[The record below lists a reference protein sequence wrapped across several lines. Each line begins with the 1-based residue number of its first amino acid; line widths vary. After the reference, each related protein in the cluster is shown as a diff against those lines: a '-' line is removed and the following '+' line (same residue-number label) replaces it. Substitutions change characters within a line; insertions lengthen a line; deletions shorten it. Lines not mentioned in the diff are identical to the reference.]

1 MPMLPSRLY
10 ISDHTAF
17 IRDLLQK
24 KPQLVREQAVGRA
37 IWWDKTAAEL
47 AEERKM
53 DLGRVPQKP
62 YVYGTE

>member
-10 ISDHTAF
+10 VSEHTSF

-24 KPQLVREQAVGRA
+24 KPQLVREQAQGRA
-37 IWWDKTAAEL
+37 IWWDKTPAEL

-53 DLGRVPQKP
+53 DLGRVAQKP
-62 YVYGTE
+62 YVYATE

>member
-1 MPMLPSRLY
+1 
-10 ISDHTAF
+10 
-17 IRDLLQK
+17 
-24 KPQLVREQAVGRA
+24 V
-37 IWWDKTAAEL
+37 AEL